1 MYKTKNLDFSSKK
14 IGLGVESSPL
24 DFHKEPKF
32 IGSTSTSFESKSQVL
47 PSGISKCVSG
57 KRGTSN
63 SLLTYCEDHT
73 IRLLSETTTGI
84 EIEAEIKKHE
94 SACCGLDWLRM
105 DERYF
110 LSADTDR
117 NIYIWDINYSLT
129 NPVVESFSVHEI
141 ADLKFIPKQNSMIFG
156 VDHHGVFNIWDIK
169 EVSGK

>member
-1 MYKTKNLDFSSKK
+1 
-14 IGLGVESSPL
+14 
-24 DFHKEPKF
+24 
-32 IGSTSTSFESKSQVL
+32 
-47 PSGISKCVSG
+47 
-57 KRGTSN
+57 
-63 SLLTYCEDHT
+63 
-73 IRLLSETTTGI
+73 
-84 EIEAEIKKHE
+84 
-94 SACCGLDWLRM
+94 M

-169 EVSGK
+169 EVSGGKNSLSIVGSKKAHHSKILKFDFSDENPNIFFTTDGNELALWDIRNLDR